1 VIHEIDESLQ
11 RLVTGTLNG
20 SGANV
25 AFEAP
30 TREWAAQ
37 RNGPTVNLYLYD
49 LREDV
54 ARRAGG
60 QQQVKGANGH
70 TVGRGEPP
78 RSYRLSYLATAWTP
92 RPQDEHRLLSVLL
105 SCFLRSPV
113 LPPEV
118 LPPDLAAAGTRIR
131 LTAGLPPSGD
141 RSISDI
147 WSALG
152 GELKPS
158 LDVVLTVPF
167 DTDRVAEAGPPTYE
181 VLMGAGRRD
190 DEALETVALEI
201 EDPEADPPRFK
212 RRRR

>member
-1 VIHEIDESLQ
+1 MIHEIDESLQ
-11 RLVTGTLNG
+11 RLVTSSLNG
-20 SGANV
+20 SGVNV

-54 ARRAGG
+54 SRRAAGRAPVRQG
-60 QQQVKGANGH
+60 DRI
-70 TVGRGEPP
+70 VGRREPM

-92 RPQDEHRLLSVLL
+92 RPQDEHQLLSVLL
-105 SCFLRSPV
+105 SCFLRSPE
-113 LPPEV
+113 LPAEV
-118 LPPDLAAAGTRIR
+118 LPNDLAEAGTRIQVK
-131 LTAGLPPSGD
+131 AGEPPADG

-167 DTDRVAEAGPPTYE
+167 DPERVAEAGPPLEELHLHAEATNGPQAE
-181 VLMGAGRRD
+181 SVVRPRRS
-190 DEALETVALEI
+190 
-201 EDPEADPPRFK
+201 
-212 RRRR
+212 

>member
-11 RLVTGTLNG
+11 RLVASTLNG
-20 SGANV
+20 SGVNV

-54 ARRAGG
+54 SRRSAGREPIRDG
-60 QQQVKGANGH
+60 DRI
-70 TVGRGEPP
+70 VGRREPV

-105 SCFLRSPV
+105 GCFLRSPE
-113 LPPEV
+113 LPAEV
-118 LPPDLAAAGTRIR
+118 LPEDLAEAGLRIR
-131 LTAGLPPSGD
+131 LTAGLPPGGD

-167 DTDRVAEAGPPTYE
+167 DTERVATAGPPLE
-181 VLMGAGRRD
+181 ELHMHV
-190 DEALETVALEI
+190 EATNGDQSDSVVR
-201 EDPEADPPRFK
+201 PRPAWT
-212 RRRR
+212 

>member
-1 VIHEIDESLQ
+1 VPSPQRSFADVIHEIDESLQ
-11 RLVTGTLNG
+11 RLVTRTLNG
-20 SGANV
+20 SGVNV

-37 RNGPTVNLYLYD
+37 RTGPTVNLYLYD

-54 ARRAGG
+54 ARRPGG
-60 QQQVKGANGH
+60 REPVKDGDGR
-70 TVGRGEPP
+70 TVGRREPL

-105 SCFLRSPV
+105 SCFLSSPV
-113 LPPEV
+113 LPADV
-118 LPPDLAAAGTRIR
+118 LPKDLAEAGTRIQ
-131 LTAGLPPSGD
+131 LTAGLPPGGD

-167 DTDRVAEAGPPTYE
+167 DSERVAAAGPP
-181 VLMGAGRRD
+181 
-190 DEALETVALEI
+190 ALELHLDVEATNGDQADSVAR
-201 EDPEADPPRFK
+201 PR
-212 RRRR
+212 RT

>member
-1 VIHEIDESLQ
+1 VIDEIDESLQ
-11 RLVTGTLNG
+11 RLVTSSLNG
-20 SGANV
+20 SGVNV

-54 ARRAGG
+54 SRRAGG
-60 QQQVKGANGH
+60 HEPVRDGNRV
-70 TVGRGEPP
+70 VGRREPM

-105 SCFLRSPV
+105 SCFLRAPELPADV
-113 LPPEV
+113 LPK
-118 LPPDLAAAGTRIR
+118 DLAEAGTRIQ

-167 DTDRVAEAGPPTYE
+167 DTERVADAGPPLEELHLQLEATNGDQADS
-181 VLMGAGRRD
+181 VVRPRR
-190 DEALETVALEI
+190 
-201 EDPEADPPRFK
+201 P
-212 RRRR
+212 